1 MGKVRL
7 CFYWFTL
14 SIAVLFVHILLVYD
28 DAYAEF
34 VSAYIFG
41 LGFALTV
48 LALAFSYMDRTAR
61 QRDYVFFWTVVKTVL
76 REIWYWVLGILI
88 IVFVFNFLRSLIQL
102 FVERENISQKVLI
115 YSDPFMGQM
124 FVMIL
129 SFIFGAFFIRL
140 LYKKIKRM

>member
-1 MGKVRL
+1 MGKFRL

-14 SIAVLFVHILLVYD
+14 SIAALFVHILLVYD

-41 LGFALTV
+41 FGFVLTI

-76 REIWYWVLGILI
+76 REIWYWVLSILI

-124 FVMIL
+124 FVMII
-129 SFIFGAFFIRL
+129 SFILSGVFIRL